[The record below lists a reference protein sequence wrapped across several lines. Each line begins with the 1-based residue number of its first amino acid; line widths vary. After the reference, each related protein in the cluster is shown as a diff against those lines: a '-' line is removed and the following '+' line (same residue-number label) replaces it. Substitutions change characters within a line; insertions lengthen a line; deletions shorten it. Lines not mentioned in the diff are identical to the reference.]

1 MSNLNTNFQFKTNEK
16 ITDGQKGLKDT
27 STLALHCLR
36 VILFFGN
43 ALWGTMDF
51 KKNYFQL
58 NIYT

>member
-43 ALWGTMDF
+43 TLWGTMDF
-51 KKNYFQL
+51 
-58 NIYT
+58 